1 MSRTSD
7 LAEPGVH
14 SGRPKSHLSRQ
25 KKPGFFIVG
34 APKCGTTSLD
44 NYLSQHPGIF
54 VARKE
59 MHFFGQDLS
68 FGPQF
73 YRRDAEAYLAEF
85 NDWGDQMCAGE
96 CSVWYL
102 LSRQA
107 AAEIKAFNPEAR
119 IIIML
124 REPVSM
130 LNSLFHQFR
139 CDGNENLPTL
149 EAALAAENDRRAGRR
164 LSRQTYLRQALD
176 YRATAR
182 CADQVQ
188 RYFDVFGRNRVHVII
203 YDDLV
208 ADTNRTYQTTL
219 DFLNVPP
226 APIPINFATL
236 NGNQTVKSTA
246 FRAFLQDPLVRGTA
260 ISLRKRVPTPV
271 FELIRH
277 VGLRLSNM
285 NGKEAKRSKMAPDLE
300 CQLRQEFAPEVE
312 RLGELLNRDLT
323 HWNKPRSQHETI

>member
-1 MSRTSD
+1 MPD
-7 LAEPGVH
+7 LAEPAVH
-14 SGRPKSHLSRQ
+14 PVRPKNQLSRQ

-44 NYLSQHPGIF
+44 YYLSQHPGIY

-59 MHFFGQDLS
+59 MHFFGADLA

-73 YRRDAEAYLAEF
+73 YRRDRGAYLAEF
-85 NDWGDQMCAGE
+85 DNWEDQICAGE

-124 REPVSM
+124 REPVAM

-139 CDGNENLPTL
+139 ADGNENLATF
-149 EAALAAENDRRAGRR
+149 EDALAAENDRKAGRR

-176 YRATAR
+176 YRSTAR
-182 CADQVQ
+182 FTDQVH
-188 RYFDVFGRNRVHVII
+188 RYFDVFGRDRVHVII

-208 ADTNRTYQTTL
+208 ADTLGVFQKTL
-219 DFLNVPP
+219 EFLNVPP
-226 APIPINFATL
+226 SPKNINFAAI
-236 NGNQTVKSTA
+236 NGHQTVKSTA
-246 FRAFLQDPLVRGTA
+246 LRAFLQDPLVRGTA

-277 VGLRLSNM
+277 VGLQLCNM
-285 NGKEAKRSKMAPDLE
+285 NGKEAKRNPMGSDLE
-300 CQLRQEFAPEVE
+300 RQIRHEFAPEVE

-323 HWNKPRSQHETI
+323 HWNKPGLNHERV